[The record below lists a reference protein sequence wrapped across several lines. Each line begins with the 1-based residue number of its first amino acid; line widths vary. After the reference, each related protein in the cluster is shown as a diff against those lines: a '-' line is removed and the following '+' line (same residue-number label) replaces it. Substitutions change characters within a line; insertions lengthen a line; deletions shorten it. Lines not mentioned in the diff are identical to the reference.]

1 MTKTGLE
8 FFAFFALSDANKAN
22 GTGIMRGLALMKPL
36 SLVVFISY
44 YLISPPF
51 EYLFAY
57 TWGFD
62 VRGIWAG

>member
-36 SLVVFISY
+36 SLIVFISY

-57 TWGFD
+57 TCGFD
-62 VRGIWAG
+62 VRGIWGG